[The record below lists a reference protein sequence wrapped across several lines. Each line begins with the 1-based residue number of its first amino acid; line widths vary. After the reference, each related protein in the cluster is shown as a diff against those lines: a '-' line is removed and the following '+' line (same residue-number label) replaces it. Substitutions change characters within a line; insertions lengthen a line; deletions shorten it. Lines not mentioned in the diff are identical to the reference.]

1 MPYGSTAAQ
10 EAEALQMK
18 ELAAEIATRL
28 AGVEPARSKELLSSF
43 VTELFLAVAEED
55 RRADRRRRQAEGIAA
70 AKAKGVRFGR
80 PAPPLPEGF
89 DSCRQAW
96 REGRMSLRQ
105 AARACGMPA
114 STFHDAVVRQER
126 AAG

>member
-28 AGVEPARSKELLSSF
+28 AGLEPARSKELLSSF

-55 RRADRRRRQAEGIAA
+55 RRADRRRRQAGD
-70 AKAKGVRFGR
+70 
-80 PAPPLPEGF
+80 L
-89 DSCRQAW
+89 
-96 REGRMSLRQ
+96 
-105 AARACGMPA
+105 
-114 STFHDAVVRQER
+114 
-126 AAG
+126 